1 MKLSKLSVLIYVLLI
16 FLSGAAVGALG
27 FRLYTVS
34 SVSATTTRRP
44 EEWRK
49 RYLAEMQTRLGLN
62 AQQLKDLNAILDETR
77 TRFHEARER
86 QRPEMDAIKQQQVG
100 KIRAILDDRQQTEYE
115 KMRQEREAREK
126 AQGRPPGPGL

>member
-1 MKLSKLSVLIYVLLI
+1 MKLSKLSVLFYVILI

-27 FRLYTVS
+27 FRLYTVN

-49 RYLAEMQTRLGLN
+49 RYLDEMTARLHLN
-62 AQQLKDLNAILDETR
+62 AGQLKNLNAILDETR
-77 TRFHEARER
+77 TRFQEARER

-100 KIRAILDDRQQTEYE
+100 KIRMILDDQQKAEYE

-126 AQGRPPGPGL
+126 AQGHPPGPGI